1 MILWRSHSK
10 ARRWRAMFTTFAS
23 RVLLAFSESEGPISC
38 PMPASVHDARQAGTL
53 HGGGL
58 RGGKQVSTK
67 AALRSSFQGRGI
79 EITSSV
85 ALSLRSGPRPLFDTR
100 SRGHQARGT
109 GYRKQGCASELILSE
124 GQLSESVASSPDS
137 RHSPS
142 GRRVRLLPLRRK
154 TTATMKKLPL

>member
-1 MILWRSHSK
+1 
-10 ARRWRAMFTTFAS
+10 
-23 RVLLAFSESEGPISC
+23 
-38 PMPASVHDARQAGTL
+38 MPASVHDARQAGTL

-67 AALRSSFQGRGI
+67 AALRSSFQGRG
-79 EITSSV
+79 SKSRL
-85 ALSLRSGPRPLFDTR
+85 AWRCPLGP
-100 SRGHQARGT
+100 ARVPYSILEAGVIKPGARAAW
-109 GYRKQGCASELILSE
+109 GYRKQGAVPPNTFCRDNCRGRLP
-124 GQLSESVASSPDS
+124 VPPDS